1 MRSPGG
7 AALTSLSLQESGE
20 IRTQGVL
27 SGTRWVHHT
36 LRSLRGPG
44 GSDSNLL
51 SLLTG
56 TWVTFGGQVTDQ
68 VGGLC
73 AGLRAVLEN
82 PGSGPPGPERVVVL
96 LLKVAEDLLTLAYES
111 GINLFDTAEV
121 YNGGK

>member
-1 MRSPGG
+1 MSCLGLGG
-7 AALTSLSLQESGE
+7 SIT
-20 IRTQGVL
+20 V
-27 SGTRWVHHT
+27 
-36 LRSLRGPG
+36 RSLRGPS

-68 VGGLC
+68 VG
-73 AGLRAVLEN
+73 ASVLEN

-111 GINLFDTAEV
+111 GVNLFDTAEV